1 MGELQ
6 CTLEFSVELH
16 KFINVDLFQRGFYQV
31 RSTLKASPKLP
42 VKIEVNLPK
51 NSSCTLVFPACI
63 VNGTAVSK
71 TFQILYK
78 NEEVILDD
86 IIIFK
91 VHTLV
96 EGHRVRESL
105 LKADFQIA
113 VELWFTDQSFGPDQH
128 NSIHCVSTRTLLLHF
143 DPARGLHHHIPLLF
157 DYFHLCA
164 VTITI
169 HASIIAICQPYL
181 SIQKPS
187 KQAFLTG
194 SPRLSNKK
202 SHSSMET
209 VFFGP
214 QVGRSVP
221 SATRLYRAHLVHW
234 ELCSILLSAHNCL
247 CRKLLEYMTL
257 LPPWQQLK
265 LDSVESTSCLEN
277 LSDFAKECHK
287 HVKSGL
293 VPSKEQLF
301 GPYEG
306 MDSEDEFLMKA
317 NSDIAQICGAIIIL
331 WQKFL
336 EIVLGREKIRQHLS
350 RQRHFQRV
358 KRFSEAFFIIERT
371 RDSAL
376 APCDSSVEAYQEV
389 SENLRKSAYLNLLPP
404 LEVECV
410 EFDGDLNSLP
420 IVYEEHYQETARRGS
435 GNSQSSQS
443 DSTVSLTDVNFL
455 VEESTDDNVDGS
467 RRTSQGSLG
476 QKYRS
481 PDISATPTS
490 PSAYSW
496 CPESVPAVAPG
507 KPSIMASKKHS
518 LKDKFFHNFKGDIEN
533 EYEEYAVPSGPFSR
547 INQKIAVRS
556 KMKFRSRTVNFLRQL
571 KKPQFGQAPSSVVL
585 LGVKKLD
592 SCHTVACGLAK
603 SSRIPFA
610 LEKGIRHSQS
620 TLSVMST
627 LYAEGNSTIPNSE
640 SMPDLSSGYVPPPPP
655 PPVFQRT
662 QIFNGNS
669 ENKSELSNEN
679 LDKASSSPSYLVPEK
694 CSYSKISSPNHFAKT
709 SKFTYTDVELANK
722 YASLK
727 KNNEK
732 FIENGIDGNISIKVP
747 SSKDPSDDFSIH
759 SSVKTQANKNSES
772 IVSNQPL
779 KSEGKSPF
787 SNVEKKKGYK
797 YDPPPPLSI
806 NSAELSN
813 SGNETKSN
821 SSVCDMCPP
830 SPPVQFKDPPS
841 SNGQNAPGSSKTE
854 RVLKTKKKKHPIE
867 MTAKTN
873 SSWSNDSCLTSIICQ
888 GTLFFPKPPAQFG
901 DDVETTTE
909 NDQNFKNSPEK
920 SNLKETSNVSKVVD
934 STDDVAESADTANA
948 RTMQDNIAFFDTKCT
963 IFEMLNDL
971 SDTNDSYLPSFA
983 SDNMT
988 GATVS
993 SSERQRSY
1001 SLNVENSNDEETP
1014 SVRRASVIGTEMI
1027 SFVKAKE
1034 EFRKQLQHP
1043 WLWYSDFPSLASDVP
1058 YFQCDSDLRAFS
1070 PEGMHLVVCVHG
1082 LDGNSADLRLVRTYL
1097 ELGLPTVN
1105 FEFLMSERNQGETFD
1120 DFDTMTDRL
1129 VSEVSYYIEVYG
1141 LKPAK
1146 ISFIGHSLG
1155 NIIIRSALTRP
1166 EMKPYLCKLHT
1177 FLSLSGPHLGT
1188 LYNSSGLVN
1197 MGMWFMQKWKKSG
1210 SLLQLSMKDASDLR
1224 QTFLYKL
1231 SQKPGLEHF
1240 RNILLFGSSQD
1251 RYVPLHSAR
1260 IELCKPALKDTSLQ
1274 GVVYREMVTNLMQPI
1289 IQNPDIALLRYD
1301 VHHAL
1306 PSSANSLIGR
1316 AAHIAVLDSELFIE
1330 KFLAVCGLR
1339 FFT

>member
-1 MGELQ
+1 MTHCRVRLIRKNLVGDTNKSINQICKEIAIELTRT
-6 CTLEFSVELH
+6 CS
-16 KFINVDLFQRGFYQV
+16 
-31 RSTLKASPKLP
+31 
-42 VKIEVNLPK
+42 
-51 NSSCTLVFPACI
+51 LVFPACI

-91 VHTLV
+91 VHTLI
-96 EGHRVRESL
+96 EGHRIRESF
-105 LKADFQIA
+105 LKADFQIV

-128 NSIHCVSTRTLLLHF
+128 NSIHCVSTRNLLLHF

-157 DYFHLCA
+157 DYFHLSA

-169 HASIIAICQPYL
+169 HASLIAICQPYL
-181 SIQKPS
+181 RKGVISSHPTSLQKPA
-187 KQAFLTG
+187 KQTFITG

-202 SHSSMET
+202 CHSGME
-209 VFFGP
+209 VIYFGQ

-221 SATRLYRAHLVHW
+221 SPARLYRAHLVHW
-234 ELCSILLSAHNCL
+234 ELCAVLLSAHYSL

-257 LPPWQQLK
+257 LPAWQKLK
-265 LDSVESTSCLEN
+265 LDFLDSNPHLEGI
-277 LSDFAKECHK
+277 SDFAKECYK
-287 HVKSGL
+287 HVKSGRL

-306 MDSEDEFLMKA
+306 MESEDEFFLKA
-317 NSDIAQICGAIIIL
+317 NSDIAQICGALILL

-336 EIVLGREKIRQHLS
+336 EIVVGREKIRQHLS
-350 RQRHFQRV
+350 RQRHFQRI

-371 RDSAL
+371 RDSVL
-376 APCDSSVEAYQEV
+376 SPCDSSIEAYQDV
-389 SENLRKSAYLNLLPP
+389 SEQLRKSSYLTLLPP

-443 DSTVSLTDVNFL
+443 DSSTSLTDVNFL
-455 VEESTDDNVDGS
+455 VEENIDESSDAI

-481 PDISATPTS
+481 PDITATPTS

-496 CPESVPAVAPG
+496 CPESISTSLSTKSSCSAIK
-507 KPSIMASKKHS
+507 KPS
-518 LKDKFFHNFKGDIEN
+518 LKDKIFNNARNEFEN
-533 EYEEYAVPSGPFSR
+533 ESEEYVVPSSAFTR

-556 KMKFRSRTVNFLRQL
+556 KMKLRSRTVNFLRQL
-571 KKPQFGQAPSSVVL
+571 KKPGQSSNTVVL

-592 SCHTVACGLAK
+592 TCSSVGCGGVK
-603 SSRIPFA
+603 SLKIPFA
-610 LEKGIRHSQS
+610 LESGIRHSQS

-627 LYAEGNSTIPNSE
+627 LYSEASSSIPNSE
-640 SMPDLSSGYVPPPPP
+640 SMPDLTSGYVPPPPP
-655 PPVFQRT
+655 PPPPMQKSKLL
-662 QIFNGNS
+662 NGHFVYLSS
-669 ENKSELSNEN
+669 EVPKQKER
-679 LDKASSSPSYLVPEK
+679 KVPPSPSYQIPDRKKNHGLCPSPSQLKKSHETIFSNSETISRNNAIVCENGVDIEF
-694 CSYSKISSPNHFAKT
+694 SKSNTVEELS
-709 SKFTYTDVELANK
+709 TDSQKQV
-722 YASLK
+722 SLK
-727 KNNEK
+727 NLNSNEP
-732 FIENGIDGNISIKVP
+732 EMV
-747 SSKDPSDDFSIH
+747 
-759 SSVKTQANKNSES
+759 
-772 IVSNQPL
+772 VSNQPS
-779 KSEGKSPF
+779 KSKNENIFLNPQKKR
-787 SNVEKKKGYK
+787 SNK
-797 YDPPPPLSI
+797 YDPPPPLSLG
-806 NSAELSN
+806 SDEPGTLLTDATSTSN
-813 SGNETKSN
+813 
-821 SSVCDMCPP
+821 VCEICPP
-830 SPPVQFKDPPS
+830 SPPVQFKDPPQA
-841 SNGQNAPGSSKTE
+841 NGKTESVTKKSVKPTKPKHKRHSLEIASKTS
-854 RVLKTKKKKHPIE
+854 
-867 MTAKTN
+867 
-873 SSWSNDSCLTSIICQ
+873 SSWSNDSCLTSLICQ

-901 DDVETTTE
+901 DEATEPISNNKKDINSSSSEDVSTSNEASEQEKNTEENATSKVDLTE
-909 NDQNFKNSPEK
+909 NKEK
-920 SNLKETSNVSKVVD
+920 IAD
-934 STDDVAESADTANA
+934 SIS
-948 RTMQDNIAFFDTKCT
+948 FFDTKCT
-963 IFEMLNDL
+963 ILEMLSDL
-971 SDTNDSYLPSFA
+971 SESNPNLPDDSEGNTTISL
-983 SDNMT
+983 
-988 GATVS
+988 S
-993 SSERQRSY
+993 SMSERQRSF
-1001 SLNVENSNDEETP
+1001 SLITSNSFEEDTP
-1014 SVRRASVIGTEMI
+1014 SIRRASVIGTEMI

-1034 EFRKQLQHP
+1034 EFRKHLQYP

-1070 PEGMHLVVCVHG
+1070 PDGMHLVICVHG

-1129 VSEVSYYIEVYG
+1129 VSEITYYIEVYG
-1141 LKPAK
+1141 LKPVK

-1155 NIIIRSALTRP
+1155 NIIIRSAITRP

-1210 SLLQLSMKDASDLR
+1210 SLLQLAMKDASDLR

-1231 SQKPGLEHF
+1231 SQKSGLEHF

-1339 FFT
+1339 FFI

>member
-6 CTLEFSVELH
+6 CTLEFSTELH

-31 RSTLKASPKLP
+31 RSTLKTSPKLP
-42 VKIEVNLPK
+42 VKVEVNLPK
-51 NSSCTLVFPACI
+51 NSTCTLVFPACI

-91 VHTLV
+91 VHTLL

-105 LKADFQIA
+105 LKADFQLI

-143 DPARGLHHHIPLLF
+143 DPARGLHHHVPLLF

-169 HASIIAICQPYL
+169 HASLIAICQPYL
-181 SIQKPS
+181 SLQKPC
-187 KQAFLTG
+187 KQTFLTG

-214 QVGRSVP
+214 QMGRSIP
-221 SATRLYRAHLVHW
+221 STTRLYRAHLVHW
-234 ELCSILLSAHNCL
+234 ELCNILLLAHSCL

-265 LDSVESTSCLEN
+265 LDSIENSSCLEN

-293 VPSKEQLF
+293 APSKEQLL

-306 MDSEDEFLMKA
+306 MDTEDEFLIKA

-336 EIVLGREKIRQHLS
+336 EAVLGKEKIRQHLS

-371 RDSAL
+371 RDSVL

-389 SENLRKSAYLNLLPP
+389 SECLRKSAYLNLLPP

-420 IVYEEHYQETARRGS
+420 VVYEEHYQETARRGS

-443 DSTVSLTDVNFL
+443 DSTISLTDVKFL
-455 VEESTDDNVDGS
+455 VEESTEDNAEGS

-476 QKYRS
+476 QKYRY

-496 CPESVPAVAPG
+496 CPESISSA
-507 KPSIMASKKHS
+507 SIKSNNVASKKQS
-518 LKDKFFHNFKGDIEN
+518 LKDKLLHNFKGDVEN
-533 EYEEYAVPSGPFSR
+533 ECEEYVVPSGPFSR
-547 INQKIAVRS
+547 VNQKIAVRS
-556 KMKFRSRTVNFLRQL
+556 KMKLRSRTVNFLRQL
-571 KKPQFGQAPSSVVL
+571 KKPQFGASPNAVVL

-592 SCHTVACGLAK
+592 SCKSAACGIPKL
-603 SSRIPFA
+603 SRIPFG

-620 TLSVMST
+620 TLSVMSA
-627 LYAEGNSTIPNSE
+627 LYTEGSSAIPNSE
-640 SMPDLSSGYVPPPPP
+640 SMPDLTTGYVPPPPP
-655 PPVFQRT
+655 PPIIQKVQV
-662 QIFNGNS
+662 
-669 ENKSELSNEN
+669 LNEN
-679 LDKASSSPSYLVPEK
+679 LEQKSLSFETSKEHLDKPPPSPSYLVPERI
-694 CSYSKISSPNHFAKT
+694 YSKSSPSHFAKT
-709 SKFTYTDVELANK
+709 DKFTCSDAANK
-722 YASLK
+722 YVAMKKSNEKVVENGMDASNSLK
-727 KNNEK
+727 VPNWKEVS
-732 FIENGIDGNISIKVP
+732 NGNTVHLIKKIQP
-747 SSKDPSDDFSIH
+747 YRHP
-759 SSVKTQANKNSES
+759 EL
-772 IVSNQPL
+772 IVSNQPMKL
-779 KSEGKSPF
+779 ESKSLFNS
-787 SNVEKKKGYK
+787 VDKKKGYK
-797 YDPPPPLSI
+797 YDPPPPLAI
-806 NSAELSN
+806 NSNELN
-813 SGNETKSN
+813 NLGGDVKVN
-821 SSVCDMCPP
+821 VCDICPP
-830 SPPVQFKDPPS
+830 SPPVQFKDPPTA
-841 SNGQNAPGSSKTE
+841 NGQNIQSSSK
-854 RVLKTKKKKHPIE
+854 VDNVSKTKKKKHPIE
-867 MTAKTN
+867 LNAKKN

-901 DDVETTTE
+901 DDLADTSVETG
-909 NDQNFKNSPEK
+909 QNHKKNSDK
-920 SNLKETSNVSKVVD
+920 LINVKESCNFSKESDSSKDTIESEDTNVK
-934 STDDVAESADTANA
+934 TL
-948 RTMQDNIAFFDTKCT
+948 QNITFFDAKCT

-971 SDTNDSYLPSFA
+971 SETNESYLPPFA
-983 SDNMT
+983 SDSV
-988 GATVS
+988 TVVALNA
-993 SSERQRSY
+993 SERQRSY
-1001 SLNVENSNDEETP
+1001 SLNAENLSGEETP
-1014 SVRRASVIGTEMI
+1014 SIRRASVIGTEMI

-1034 EFRKQLQHP
+1034 EFRKQLQFP

-1082 LDGNSADLRLVRTYL
+1082 LDGNSADLRLVKTYL

-1141 LKPAK
+1141 LKPVK

-1166 EMKPYLCKLHT
+1166 EMKPYLSKLHT

-1231 SQKPGLEHF
+1231 SQKSGLEYF

>member
-6 CTLEFSVELH
+6 CTLEFSIELH

-31 RSTLKASPKLP
+31 RSVLRTSPKLP

-78 NEEVILDD
+78 NEEVVLDD

-91 VHTLV
+91 VHALV
-96 EGHRVRESL
+96 EGDRVRETLMKS
-105 LKADFQIA
+105 DFQIA
-113 VELWFTDQSFGPDQH
+113 VELWFTDQTFGPDQH

-143 DPARGLHHHIPLLF
+143 DPARGLHHHVPLLF

-169 HASIIAICQPYL
+169 HATLIAICQPYL
-181 SIQKPS
+181 NIQKPP
-187 KQAFLTG
+187 KQTFLTG
-194 SPRLSNKK
+194 SPRLSNKR
-202 SHSSMET
+202 SQSSMET
-209 VFFGP
+209 IFFGL
-214 QVGRSVP
+214 QVGRSVSP
-221 SATRLYRAHLVHW
+221 SSRMYRARLVHW
-234 ELCSILLSAHNCL
+234 ELVSILLSAYECL
-247 CRKLLEYMTL
+247 CRKFMEYMTL

-265 LDSVESTSCLEN
+265 LDSSEHTTSLEN

-293 VPSKEQLF
+293 IPTQEELF

-306 MDSEDEFLMKA
+306 MSTEDDFLMKA
-317 NSDIAQICGAIIIL
+317 NSDIAQICGALILL

-336 EIVLGREKIRQHLS
+336 EIVIGREKVRQHLS

-376 APCDSSVEAYQEV
+376 TPCDSSVEAYQEV
-389 SENLRKSAYLNLLPP
+389 SEELRKSTYFNLLPP

-420 IVYEEHYQETARRGS
+420 IVYEEHYQEMARRGS

-455 VEESTDDNVDGS
+455 VEESVDENVDAS

-476 QKYRS
+476 QNYRS

-496 CPESVPAVAPG
+496 CPETVSSPV
-507 KPSIMASKKHS
+507 SIKSSCLPSKKQY
-518 LKDKFFHNFKGDIEN
+518 LKDKMLHNCNKCDMEN
-533 EYEEYAVPSGPFSR
+533 ESEEYIVPSGPFSR

-556 KMKFRSRTVNFLRQL
+556 KMKLRSKTVNFLRQL
-571 KKPQFGQAPSSVVL
+571 KKPPFSQNPSTVVL
-585 LGVKKLD
+585 LGVKKID
-592 SCHTVACGLAK
+592 TCHSVACGVAK

-610 LEKGIRHSQS
+610 FEKGIRHSQS

-627 LYAEGNSTIPNSE
+627 LYAEGNSSIPNSE
-640 SMPDLSSGYVPPPPP
+640 SMPDLTGGFIPPPPP
-655 PPVFQRT
+655 PPMLPKLQT
-662 QIFNGNS
+662 LNGTHS
-669 ENKSELSNEN
+669 ETSDTITPCLIPESSFPDHIHSNQKNTLNKSSPIDESAIKNLTPNKTKEFSIVNQTDSNKSGKKNAHHESLN
-679 LDKASSSPSYLVPEK
+679 LSSSKNVKKHSDVVTNQPVKSH
-694 CSYSKISSPNHFAKT
+694 SKI
-709 SKFTYTDVELANK
+709 
-722 YASLK
+722 
-727 KNNEK
+727 
-732 FIENGIDGNISIKVP
+732 
-747 SSKDPSDDFSIH
+747 
-759 SSVKTQANKNSES
+759 
-772 IVSNQPL
+772 
-779 KSEGKSPF
+779 
-787 SNVEKKKGYK
+787 EKKRGNKFE
-797 YDPPPPLSI
+797 PPPPLSFNTSDLSTLVEAKV
-806 NSAELSN
+806 NSN
-813 SGNETKSN
+813 
-821 SSVCDMCPP
+821 VCEVCPP
-830 SPPVQFKDPPS
+830 SPPVQFRDPPT
-841 SNGQNAPGSSKTE
+841 NLQANTN
-854 RVLKTKKKKHPIE
+854 
-867 MTAKTN
+867 N
-873 SSWSNDSCLTSIICQ
+873 SSVEKAIKLKEKKYSVDTASKVSTPRSNDSCLTSVICQ
-888 GTLFFPKPPAQFG
+888 GTLFFPKPPAQFV
-901 DDVETTTE
+901 DDAPEVAFEADSTTNDGKVDKVVETNNHSKEDDSNNLATSSE
-909 NDQNFKNSPEK
+909 LMDRKPLDNSI
-920 SNLKETSNVSKVVD
+920 S
-934 STDDVAESADTANA
+934 
-948 RTMQDNIAFFDTKCT
+948 FFDTKCT
-963 IFEMLNDL
+963 ILEMLNDL
-971 SDTNDSYLPSFA
+971 SEQNEEPANEGTSTA
-983 SDNMT
+983 SA
-988 GATVS
+988 G
-993 SSERQRSY
+993 ERQRSY
-1001 SLNVENSNDEETP
+1001 SLITENTTNDEVP
-1014 SVRRASVIGTEMI
+1014 SIRRASVIGTEMI

-1034 EFRKQLQHP
+1034 EFRKQLQYP
-1043 WLWYSDFPSLASDVP
+1043 WLWYSDFPHLASDIP

-1070 PEGMHLVVCVHG
+1070 LEGMHLVICVHG
-1082 LDGNSADLRLVRTYL
+1082 LNGNSADLRLVKTYL

-1120 DFDTMTDRL
+1120 DFETMTDRL
-1129 VSEVSYYIEVYG
+1129 VSEISYYIEVYG
-1141 LKPAK
+1141 LKPVK

-1155 NIIIRSALTRP
+1155 NIIIRSAITRP
-1166 EMKPYLCKLHT
+1166 EMKPYLSKLHT

-1197 MGMWFMQKWKKSG
+1197 MGMWFMQKFKKSG

-1231 SQKPGLEHF
+1231 SQKSGLEHF

-1274 GVVYREMVTNLMQPI
+1274 GVIYREMVNNIIQPI
-1289 IQNPDIALLRYD
+1289 LKNPDVSLLRYD

-1330 KFLAVCGLR
+1330 KFLVVCGLR

>member
-51 NSSCTLVFPACI
+51 NSSCSLVFPACI

-78 NEEVILDD
+78 NEEIILDD

-91 VHTLV
+91 VHALV
-96 EGHRVRESL
+96 DGHKVRESL
-105 LKADFQIA
+105 LKADFQII
-113 VELWFTDQSFGPDQH
+113 VELWFTDQSFGPDHH

-143 DPARGLHHHIPLLF
+143 DPSRGLHHHIPLLF

-169 HASIIAICQPYL
+169 HASVIAVCQPYISL
-181 SIQKPS
+181 QKPS
-187 KQAFLTG
+187 KQNFLTG
-194 SPRLSNKK
+194 SPRLLSKK
-202 SHSSMET
+202 SHSSIEA
-209 VFFGP
+209 VLFGP

-221 SATRLYRAHLVHW
+221 CSARLCRARIIHW
-234 ELCSILLSAHNCL
+234 ELCFLLLSAHNSL
-247 CRKLLEYMTL
+247 CRKVMEYMTL

-265 LDSVESTSCLEN
+265 LDALEDSSYLRN

-287 HVKSGL
+287 HVKSSP
-293 VPSKEQLF
+293 VPSREQLF
-301 GPYEG
+301 GPIEG
-306 MDSEDEFLMKA
+306 MDSEEFLMKA
-317 NSDIAQICGAIIIL
+317 NSDIAQICGALILL

-336 EIVLGREKIRQHLS
+336 ETVIGNEKVRQHLS

-358 KRFSEAFFIIERT
+358 KRFSEAFFIIERS

-389 SENLRKSAYLNLLPP
+389 SECLRKSSYFNLLPP
-404 LEVECV
+404 LEVECL

-435 GNSQSSQS
+435 SNSQSSQS
-443 DSTVSLTDVNFL
+443 ESAVSLTDVNFL
-455 VEESTDDNVDGS
+455 VEENIEEGTEAV
-467 RRTSQGSLG
+467 RRNSQGSLG

-496 CPESVPAVAPG
+496 CPESMVSSSTSAKSNCIP
-507 KPSIMASKKHS
+507 SKKLS
-518 LKDKFFHNFKGDIEN
+518 LKEKIMNNFKAEFDSDYDEN
-533 EYEEYAVPSGPFSR
+533 VLPASSLSR
-547 INQKIAVRS
+547 ASHKINVRS
-556 KMKFRSRTVNFLRQL
+556 KINLRSRTVNFLRQL
-571 KKPQFGQAPSSVVL
+571 KKPQFNHNPTVVL

-592 SCHTVACGLAK
+592 SYCSVASGSNK
-603 SSRIPFA
+603 SSRMPFA
-610 LEKGIRHSQS
+610 LDSGIRHSQS

-627 LYAEGNSTIPNSE
+627 LYAEGNVSIPNSE
-640 SMPDLSSGYVPPPPP
+640 SMPDLTSGFVPPPPP
-655 PPVFQRT
+655 PPTQKPRLKNTDSEKASESSLQNQGTLPCSLCSAKNDIEDKIKCSHIHSMSAMHTEPEKHKRNDDSVF
-662 QIFNGNS
+662 
-669 ENKSELSNEN
+669 EN
-679 LDKASSSPSYLVPEK
+679 LNDAHSDFTPSDPFK
-694 CSYSKISSPNHFAKT
+694 DTC
-709 SKFTYTDVELANK
+709 
-722 YASLK
+722 
-727 KNNEK
+727 
-732 FIENGIDGNISIKVP
+732 GVP
-747 SSKDPSDDFSIH
+747 SI
-759 SSVKTQANKNSES
+759 SSVKEQMNKQSEY
-772 IVSNQPL
+772 IVSSQPL
-779 KSEGKSPF
+779 KSGGETIFNRVVKEKSHK
-787 SNVEKKKGYK
+787 SNSLV
-797 YDPPPPLSI
+797 PLSI
-806 NSAELSN
+806 ASEESNTSTGEVVFNSN
-813 SGNETKSN
+813 I
-821 SSVCDMCPP
+821 CDICPP
-830 SPPVQFKDPPS
+830 SPPVQFKDPPDMGAEKIS
-841 SNGQNAPGSSKTE
+841 STKNGKSSK
-854 RVLKTKKKKHPIE
+854 VVKKVSPVDVY
-867 MTAKTN
+867 AK
-873 SSWSNDSCLTSIICQ
+873 SNFPWPNDNCLTSIICQ

-901 DDVETTTE
+901 DETVKTNKTKEDNSENSSSETISSAEEPSSSCKEIEYSPKNAGDVEI
-909 NDQNFKNSPEK
+909 NS
-920 SNLKETSNVSKVVD
+920 SK
-934 STDDVAESADTANA
+934 
-948 RTMQDNIAFFDTKCT
+948 FFEFIDTKCT
-963 IFEMLNDL
+963 IMEMLSDL
-971 SDTNDSYLPSFA
+971 SESDNSYLPA
-983 SDNMT
+983 DSDE
-988 GATVS
+988 GIAEVS
-993 SSERQRSY
+993 LNSSTERQRSC
-1001 SLNVENSNDEETP
+1001 SLFNTNVSSGEDTP
-1014 SVRRASVIGTEMI
+1014 SIRRASVIGTEMI

-1034 EFRKQLQHP
+1034 EFRKQLRYS
-1043 WLWYSDFPSLASDVP
+1043 WLWYSDFPNLASGVP

-1082 LDGNSADLRLVRTYL
+1082 LDGNSADLRLVKTYL

-1129 VSEVSYYIEVYG
+1129 VSEITYYIEVYG

-1166 EMKPYLCKLHT
+1166 EMKPYMNRLHT

-1210 SLLQLSMKDASDLR
+1210 SLLQLAMKDASDLR

-1231 SQKPGLEHF
+1231 SQKSGLEHF

-1274 GVVYREMVTNLMQPI
+1274 GMVYREMVTNLIQPI
-1289 IQNPDIALLRYD
+1289 IQNPEIALLRYD

-1339 FFT
+1339 FFI

>member
-31 RSTLKASPKLP
+31 RSTLKASQKLP

-51 NSSCTLVFPACI
+51 NSTCSLVFPACI

-78 NEEVILDD
+78 NEEVVLDD
-86 IIIFK
+86 IIVFK

-96 EGHRVRESL
+96 EGHKVRESL

-128 NSIHCVSTRTLLLHF
+128 ISIHCVSTRTLLLHF

-169 HASIIAICQPYL
+169 HASIIALCQPYL
-181 SIQKPS
+181 SMQKPS
-187 KQAFLTG
+187 KQTFLTG
-194 SPRLSNKK
+194 SPRLSSKK
-202 SHSSMET
+202 SHSSLET
-209 VFFGP
+209 VLFGP
-214 QVGRSVP
+214 QMGRS
-221 SATRLYRAHLVHW
+221 ATSSSRLHRARLVHC
-234 ELCSILLSAHNCL
+234 ELCTLLLSAHNSL
-247 CRKLLEYMTL
+247 CRKLFEYMTL

-265 LDSVESTSCLEN
+265 LDSFENSAYLEN

-287 HVKSGL
+287 YIKNSPAI
-293 VPSKEQLF
+293 PSKEQLF
-301 GPYEG
+301 GHYEG
-306 MDSEDEFLMKA
+306 MDTEEEFLMKA
-317 NSDIAQICGAIIIL
+317 SSDITQISGALIL
-331 WQKFL
+331 LWEKFL
-336 EIVLGREKIRQHLS
+336 DIVVGREKVRQHLS

-358 KRFSEAFFIIERT
+358 KRFSEAFFIVERT

-376 APCDSSVEAYQEV
+376 SPCDSSIEAYQEV
-389 SENLRKSAYLNLLPP
+389 SENLRKSSYLNLLPP
-404 LEVECV
+404 LEVECI

-420 IVYEEHYQETARRGS
+420 ILYEEHYQETARRGS
-435 GNSQSSQS
+435 NNS
-443 DSTVSLTDVNFL
+443 
-455 VEESTDDNVDGS
+455 
-467 RRTSQGSLG
+467 
-476 QKYRS
+476 
-481 PDISATPTS
+481 
-490 PSAYSW
+490 
-496 CPESVPAVAPG
+496 
-507 KPSIMASKKHS
+507 H
-518 LKDKFFHNFKGDIEN
+518 H
-533 EYEEYAVPSGPFSR
+533 
-547 INQKIAVRS
+547 
-556 KMKFRSRTVNFLRQL
+556 
-571 KKPQFGQAPSSVVL
+571 
-585 LGVKKLD
+585 
-592 SCHTVACGLAK
+592 
-603 SSRIPFA
+603 SSR
-610 LEKGIRHSQS
+610 S
-620 TLSVMST
+620 TS
-627 LYAEGNSTIPNSE
+627 IPNSE
-640 SMPDLSSGYVPPPPP
+640 SMPDLTTGFIPPPPP
-655 PPVFQRT
+655 PPPIQ
-662 QIFNGNS
+662 
-669 ENKSELSNEN
+669 KSRFLSIAIDHEKSQAHAKRNEN
-679 LDKASSSPSYLVPEK
+679 LLDPAYQEKVINFSRKMSS
-694 CSYSKISSPNHFAKT
+694 NH
-709 SKFTYTDVELANK
+709 L
-722 YASLK
+722 
-727 KNNEK
+727 
-732 FIENGIDGNISIKVP
+732 NISQSHETTENIL
-747 SSKDPSDDFSIH
+747 SK
-759 SSVKTQANKNSES
+759 S
-772 IVSNQPL
+772 IVSCKKTSSQSTNCEDSVNGHLVHSVVNKDSSTKLRNQPSTNNQNSCDTVVSSQPTKL
-779 KSEGKSPF
+779 GSEGIFDNVKKKKYSKSE
-787 SNVEKKKGYK
+787 
-797 YDPPPPLSI
+797 PPPPLTLHSKKHSI
-806 NSAELSN
+806 S
-813 SGNETKSN
+813 ETISN
-821 SSVCDMCPP
+821 SSVCEISPP
-830 SPPVQFKDPPS
+830 SPPVQFKDPPETGCSTTLS
-841 SNGQNAPGSSKTE
+841 SDKEKRLIPQGKQPITASSKPSVT
-854 RVLKTKKKKHPIE
+854 RSK
-867 MTAKTN
+867 
-873 SSWSNDSCLTSIICQ
+873 DSCLTSVICQ
-888 GTLFFPKPPAQFG
+888 GTLFFPRPPVQFG
-901 DDVETTTE
+901 DDVTDPVSEESTE
-909 NDQNFKNSPEK
+909 NNYD
-920 SNLKETSNVSKVVD
+920 
-934 STDDVAESADTANA
+934 
-948 RTMQDNIAFFDTKCT
+948 
-963 IFEMLNDL
+963 
-971 SDTNDSYLPSFA
+971 
-983 SDNMT
+983 
-988 GATVS
+988 
-993 SSERQRSY
+993 
-1001 SLNVENSNDEETP
+1001 TP

-1034 EFRKQLQHP
+1034 EFRKQLQYP

-1070 PEGMHLVVCVHG
+1070 PEGMHLVICVHG

-1129 VSEVSYYIEVYG
+1129 VSEISYYVEVYG

-1155 NIIIRSALTRP
+1155 NIIIRSALTRS
-1166 EMKPYLCKLHT
+1166 EMKPYLSRLHT

-1210 SLLQLSMKDASDLR
+1210 SLLQLAMKDSSNLR

-1240 RNILLFGSSQD
+1240 QNILLFGSSQD

-1274 GVVYREMVTNLMQPI
+1274 GMVYREMVTNLIQPI